1 MNGSIGKVFSIHY
14 AWKTSR
20 LSTRLEITHSSYR
33 VPLPPRKQSFSPTAI
48 STSFTGATLE
58 CHMQAPID
66 RSKPRYTRLINHF
79 SISHFHSK
87 AAAAPK

>member
-33 VPLPPRKQSFSPTAI
+33 YPYR
-48 STSFTGATLE
+48 LE
-58 CHMQAPID
+58 NKASLRPQLVLVLQAQ
-66 RSKPRYTRLINHF
+66 H
-79 SISHFHSK
+79 
-87 AAAAPK
+87 